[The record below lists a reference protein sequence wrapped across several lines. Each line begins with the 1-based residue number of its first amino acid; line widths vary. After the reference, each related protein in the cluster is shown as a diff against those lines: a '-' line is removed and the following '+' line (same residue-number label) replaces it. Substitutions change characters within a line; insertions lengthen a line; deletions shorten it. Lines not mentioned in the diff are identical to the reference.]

1 MSARFASSAFIR
13 VTVYLYY
20 WLTGFTELPRLDDM
34 ITRLLLIAVCAALAS
49 GCHRDNTD
57 SAASTANSTEPPLV
71 IRALESPAVGDSR
84 EPDLSATADGRIIL
98 SWVEKLDAKRYA
110 LRTALR
116 DANGWTEPRTVGEG
130 DNWFINWADF
140 PSVIALKDGSLAAH
154 WLVKSGSATYAYN
167 VNIALSKD
175 GGTHWTR
182 PIVPHLDNTQTEHG
196 FVSLIPLTDGRL
208 GAIWLDGRN
217 MKDMKDDHDE
227 DKPSTANMTLRYAAI
242 DAAGKIS
249 DEAELD
255 ERVCECCQT
264 SAALSS
270 DGIVAVYRDRS
281 QNEVRDIYTVRQKSG
296 AWAKPQVVYAD
307 NWEINGCPVNGP
319 AVAASGRNV
328 AVAWFT
334 GFGGEPHVKIA
345 FSSDAGAT
353 FGSPIQVDDGETQG
367 RVDVLL
373 LPDNS
378 ALVCWLSG
386 NAEGGELKVRRI
398 RANGAI
404 GPPAVIAKTDISR
417 SSGFPRMALLG
428 NDVHFAWTE
437 FGKPSKVRMA
447 VAQINN

>member
-1 MSARFASSAFIR
+1 MC
-13 VTVYLYY
+13 VTV
-20 WLTGFTELPRLDDM
+20 LTF
-34 ITRLLLIAVCAALAS
+34 AA
-49 GCHRDNTD
+49 GCHRDNPG
-57 SAASTANSTEPPLV
+57 SVAAPANSAEPPLV
-71 IRALESPAVGDSR
+71 IRAVDSPAVGDTR
-84 EPDLSATADGRIIL
+84 EPELTTTADGRIIL
-98 SWVEKLDAKRYA
+98 SWVEKLDQKRYA

-116 DANGWTEPRTVGEG
+116 DRNGWTEPRTVAEG

-140 PSVIALKDGSLAAH
+140 PSVIALTDGSLAAH
-154 WLVKSGSATYAYN
+154 WLVKSGSATYAYD
-167 VNIALSKD
+167 VNIALSRD
-175 GGTHWTR
+175 GKTWTT

-217 MKDMKDDHDE
+217 MKGMKDHDE
-227 DKPSTANMTLRYAAI
+227 DEPLHANMTLRYATI
-242 DAAGKIS
+242 DANGKIS

-264 SAALSS
+264 SAARSS
-270 DGIVAVYRDRS
+270 EGIVAVYRDRS
-281 QNEVRDIYTVRQKSG
+281 QNEVRDIYSVRQTSG
-296 AWAKPQVVYAD
+296 GWAKPQVVYAD

-334 GFGGEPHVKIA
+334 GSSGEPHVKIA

-378 ALVCWLSG
+378 ALVCWLAG
-386 NAEGGELKVRRI
+386 TAEGGEIKVRRVHT
-398 RANGAI
+398 NGAI

-428 NDVHFAWTE
+428 NEVHFAWTE
-437 FGKPSKVRMA
+437 FGKPSRIKMA